1 MNDLLQGTSVFLVGM
16 MGSGKST
23 VGRLLAHQL
32 GYRFYDSDIVIERV
46 AGKTIKQMFADDGE
60 ESFRQ
65 LESQVLSELSAQIKS
80 IIATGGGIVMRQLNW
95 SYLHHGLVIWLDAPV
110 DVLIDRLRE
119 DTNRP
124 LLQQE
129 NPAQTLK
136 NILDQRRNLY
146 AEADLHIRIS
156 AEDTP
161 EQIVSRII
169 TAIPTVLKS
178 PAIAPCP
185 PKEGISN

>member
-1 MNDLLQGTSVFLVGM
+1 

-23 VGRLLAHQL
+23 VGPLLAHQL
-32 GYRFYDSDIVIERV
+32 GYRFYDSDVVIERV
-46 AGKTIKQMFADDGE
+46 AGKTIQQIFADDGE

-65 LESQVLSELSAQIKS
+65 LESQVLSQLSAQIKS

-119 DTNRP
+119 NTNRP
-124 LLQQE
+124 LLQQN
-129 NPAQTLK
+129 NPAQAIQ

-169 TAIPTVLKS
+169 TEIPTVLKS

-185 PKEGISN
+185 PNEGISN